1 MPSSEVCFDEECA
14 GIVGCSCY
22 ILELDSSI
30 NSKLQ
35 LLGCASIAFSGRYV
49 L

>member
-14 GIVGCSCY
+14 GIIGCSCY
-22 ILELDSSI
+22 ILELDRSI

-35 LLGCASIAFSGRYV
+35 FLGCASIALSELYV